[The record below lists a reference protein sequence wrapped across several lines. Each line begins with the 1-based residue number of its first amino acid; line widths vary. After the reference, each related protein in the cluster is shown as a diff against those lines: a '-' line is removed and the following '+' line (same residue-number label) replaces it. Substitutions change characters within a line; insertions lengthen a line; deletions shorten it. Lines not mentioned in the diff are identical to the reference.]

1 MSVKACGLSDVGQ
14 SRSHNE
20 DCFAID
26 ADHGLFLVA
35 DGMGGHGHGEVA
47 SQLAVEAIRNAMLQ
61 NDARSGGGNS
71 PSAEGIQPHAAR
83 LAAAFRVA
91 HDSVVHAMREDSTLL
106 GMGTTA
112 VGCAI
117 HDEIA
122 AFAHVG
128 DSRAYRLRDDEL
140 ELVTEDH
147 TWVNEQVM
155 AGYLSAD
162 QARSHPL
169 KSVVTRAIG
178 GDREIAVDLREIEV
192 RDGDLYP
199 ALQRRSEHHAE
210 RPGHPRLSGGRRIP
224 GRDLPPAGRCRQRTW
239 RSGQHNRPGLGDR
252 DLLGKAG

>member
-47 SQLAVEAIRNAMLQ
+47 SQLAVEAIRNAMLE
-61 NDARSGGGNS
+61 NDARSAGGNS
-71 PSAEGIQPHAAR
+71 PSAEGIRPHAAR
-83 LAAAFRVA
+83 LAAAFREA
-91 HDSVVHAMREDSTLL
+91 HNKVVHAMREDSTLL

-128 DSRAYRLRDDEL
+128 DSRAYRLRDDDL

-178 GDREIAVDLREIEV
+178 GDREIAVDVREIEV
-192 RDGDLYP
+192 RDGDVYL
-199 ALQRRSEHHAE
+199 LCSD
-210 RPGHPRLSGGRRIP
+210 GLNTMLS
-224 GRDLPPAGRCRQRTW
+224 
-239 RSGQHNRPGLGDR
+239 DR
-252 DLLGKAG
+252 DIHDHLAADGTLEEMCHRLVDAANERGGLDNITVLVMAIGR

>member
-1 MSVKACGLSDVGQ
+1 MTVLVKACGLSDVGK

-26 ADHGLFLVA
+26 ADHGLYLVA

-47 SQLAVEAIRNAMLQ
+47 SQLAVEAIRSAMLE
-61 NDARSGGGNS
+61 NDARSAGGNS
-71 PSAEGIQPHAAR
+71 RSAEGIGPHAAR
-83 LAAAFRVA
+83 LAAAFRTA
-91 HDSVVHAMREDSTLL
+91 HNTVVHAMREDSTLL

-117 HDEIA
+117 QDEVA

-128 DSRAYRLRDDEL
+128 DSRAYRLREDDL

-178 GDREIAVDLREIEV
+178 GDREIAVDVREIEV
-192 RDGDLYP
+192 RDGDIYL
-199 ALQRRSEHHAE
+199 LCTD
-210 RPGHPRLSGGRRIP
+210 GLNTMLS
-224 GRDLPPAGRCRQRTW
+224 
-239 RSGQHNRPGLGDR
+239 DR
-252 DLLGKAG
+252 DIHDHLAADGTLEEMCHRLVDAANERGGLDNVTVLVLAIGRS

>member
-1 MSVKACGLSDVGQ
+1 VTVSVKACGLSDVGQ

-47 SQLAVEAIRNAMLQ
+47 SQLAVEAIRNAMLE
-61 NDARSGGGNS
+61 NDARPAGGNS
-71 PSAEGIQPHAAR
+71 PSAEGIRPHAAR
-83 LAAAFRVA
+83 LAAAFREA
-91 HDSVVHAMREDSTLL
+91 HNTVVHAMREDSTLL

-128 DSRAYRLRDDEL
+128 DSRAYR
-140 ELVTEDH
+140 
-147 TWVNEQVM
+147 

-178 GDREIAVDLREIEV
+178 GDREIAVDVREIEV
-192 RDGDLYP
+192 RDGDVYL
-199 ALQRRSEHHAE
+199 LCSD
-210 RPGHPRLSGGRRIP
+210 GLNTMLS
-224 GRDLPPAGRCRQRTW
+224 
-239 RSGQHNRPGLGDR
+239 DR
-252 DLLGKAG
+252 DIHDHLAADGTLEEMCHRLVDAANERGGLDNITVLVMAIGR

>member
-1 MSVKACGLSDVGQ
+1 MSVRACGLSDVGQ

-26 ADHGLFLVA
+26 AEHGLFLVA

-47 SQLAVEAIRNAMLQ
+47 SQLAVEAIRHAMLQ
-61 NDARSGGGNS
+61 DDAQTGGANS

-91 HDSVVHAMREDSTLL
+91 HNSVVHAMREDSTLL

-117 HDEIA
+117 HGDIA

-178 GDREIAVDLREIEV
+178 GDREITVDLREIEV
-192 RDGDLYP
+192 RDGDLFLLCSDGLNAMLNDEDIHDYL
-199 ALQRRSEHHAE
+199 AADGSLEEICH
-210 RPGHPRLSGGRRIP
+210 RLVDAANDRGGLDNITVLVLVI
-224 GRDLPPAGRCRQRTW
+224 G
-239 RSGQHNRPGLGDR
+239 S
-252 DLLGKAG
+252 

>member
-47 SQLAVEAIRNAMLQ
+47 SQLAVEAIRNAMLE
-61 NDARSGGGNS
+61 NDARPAGGNS
-71 PSAEGIQPHAAR
+71 PSAEGIRPHAAR
-83 LAAAFRVA
+83 LAAAFREA
-91 HDSVVHAMREDSTLL
+91 HNTVVHAMREDSTLL

-128 DSRAYRLRDDEL
+128 DSRAYRLRDDDL

-155 AGYLSAD
+155 AGDLSAD

-178 GDREIAVDLREIEV
+178 GDREIAVDVREIEV
-192 RDGDLYP
+192 RDGDVYL
-199 ALQRRSEHHAE
+199 LCSD
-210 RPGHPRLSGGRRIP
+210 GLNTMLS
-224 GRDLPPAGRCRQRTW
+224 
-239 RSGQHNRPGLGDR
+239 DR
-252 DLLGKAG
+252 DIHDHLAADGTLEEMCHRLVDAANERGGLDNITVLVMAIGR

>member
-26 ADHGLFLVA
+26 SDHGLFLVA

-91 HDSVVHAMREDSTLL
+91 HDSVVHAMREDSALL

-128 DSRAYRLRDDEL
+128 DSRAYRLRDDNL

-192 RDGDLYP
+192 RDGDLYLLCSDGLNTMLSDQDIHDYL
-199 ALQRRSEHHAE
+199 AADGSLEEICHRLVDAANE
-210 RPGHPRLSGGRRIP
+210 RGGLDNITVLVLAI
-224 GRDLPPAGRCRQRTW
+224 GR
-239 RSGQHNRPGLGDR
+239 
-252 DLLGKAG
+252 

>member
-1 MSVKACGLSDVGQ
+1 MTVSVKACGLSDVGQ

-26 ADHGLFLVA
+26 AEHGLFLVA

-47 SQLAVEAIRNAMLQ
+47 SQLAIEAIRNAMLE
-61 NDARSGGGNS
+61 NEGRPGGANS
-71 PSAEGIQPHAAR
+71 SAEGIQPHAAR
-83 LAAAFRVA
+83 LAAAFRAA
-91 HDSVVHAMREDSTLL
+91 HNTVVHAMREDSTLL

-117 HDEIA
+117 HNDIA

-178 GDREIAVDLREIEV
+178 GDREIAVDVREIEI
-192 RDGDLYP
+192 RNGDLYLLCSDGLNTMLSDQDIHDHL
-199 ALQRRSEHHAE
+199 AADGSLEELCHKLVDAANE
-210 RPGHPRLSGGRRIP
+210 RGGLDNITVLVLAI
-224 GRDLPPAGRCRQRTW
+224 G
-239 RSGQHNRPGLGDR
+239 N
-252 DLLGKAG
+252 

>member
-47 SQLAVEAIRNAMLQ
+47 SQLAVEAIRNAMLE
-61 NDARSGGGNS
+61 NDARSAGGNS
-71 PSAEGIQPHAAR
+71 PSAEGIRPHAAR
-83 LAAAFRVA
+83 LAAAFREA
-91 HDSVVHAMREDSTLL
+91 HNTVVHAMREDSTLL

-128 DSRAYRLRDDEL
+128 DSRAYRLRDDDL

-178 GDREIAVDLREIEV
+178 GDREIAVDVREIEV
-192 RDGDLYP
+192 RDGDVYL
-199 ALQRRSEHHAE
+199 LCSD
-210 RPGHPRLSGGRRIP
+210 GLNTMLS
-224 GRDLPPAGRCRQRTW
+224 
-239 RSGQHNRPGLGDR
+239 DR
-252 DLLGKAG
+252 DIHDHLAADGTLEEMCHRLVDAANERGGLDNITVLVMAIGR